1 MNHPSLS
8 VVPHPVLEAR
18 LLRLERENRR
28 FKLAA
33 GLSTLLLF
41 TWTACSVAPQAKS
54 TVSAERFVLT
64 NPDGSEAGHLG
75 FDEGGNPILHLV
87 KGHATAALSLVGPGL
102 VLRGPDGKTTAYM
115 GVDSRN
121 TSRIEL
127 TSERLMD
134 GVRLTAKPDGSSG
147 VYVLDSTGR
156 ERGSFEALSIGGANL
171 LFRDGNGKV
180 RTQLGVDP
188 ENAPSLILL
197 DERGVRR
204 LGTVIQTDGNAVL
217 ELQDLQARPRLQLTT
232 QFDGSPRLEMLRED
246 GAASFTAP

>member
-1 MNHPSLS
+1 MNHASLP
-8 VVPHPVLEAR
+8 VVPPPALEAR

-54 TVSAERFVLT
+54 TLSAERFVLT
-64 NPDGSEAGHLG
+64 RPDGSEAGYLG
-75 FDEGGNPILHLV
+75 FDDGGNPLLYLA
-87 KGHATAALSLVGPGL
+87 KDKATAALSLAGPGL
-102 VLRGPDGKTTAYM
+102 VMRGPDGKTTAYL
-115 GVDSRN
+115 GVDTRN
-121 TSRIEL
+121 TSRLEL

-147 VYVLDSTGR
+147 VYVLDPSGR
-156 ERGSFEALSIGGANL
+156 ERGSLEALSIGGANL
-171 LFRDGNGKV
+171 LFRDAGGKV
-180 RTQLGVDP
+180 RTQVGVDP
-188 ENAPSLILL
+188 DNAPSMILL

-204 LGTVIQTDGNAVL
+204 LGTVIQTDGNAML
-217 ELQDLQARPRLQLTT
+217 ELQDQQARPRLQLTT
-232 QFDGSPRLEMLRED
+232 QFDGAPRMDMLRED